1 MSRAGRPGFRR
12 ALLWALAEA
21 AGAVS
26 CSVPSAVVGDPPQAG
41 GILRYTCLHRATM
54 GGRRGML
61 CVFWMGVSTFTEET
75 QKLPVKIATGM
86 HVPPPLTGTRK
97 SGTGGGRGEGAR
109 ARTTLPG
116 RALGPRAGTACSIL
130 YAVHAEATASS
141 RSTSFCSVSKAT
153 SWSWFSC
160 AVSVPLIARI
170 RSPGDNWPAT
180 DDSGLT
186 LEQIASPSSSLTKL
200 APSGPGGATT
210 LRVDGGGGELAGVGS
225 GPSAQIEW
233 HKKAKPLSPSGGG
246 GGGAGAIP
254 GSGVGAGD
262 AAALTGAG
270 SGTGGGEGSG
280 TGSGAGTGLGAD
292 TAGAL

>member
-1 MSRAGRPGFRR
+1 MLRAKRGRGRP
-12 ALLWALAEA
+12 A
-21 AGAVS
+21 AGWWH
-26 CSVPSAVVGDPPQAG
+26 SAVHLPAPRHDGREKGHA
-41 GILRYTCLHRATM
+41 LRVLDGSFNFHAKKTP
-54 GGRRGML
+54 
-61 CVFWMGVSTFTEET
+61 S

-254 GSGVGAGD
+254 GSEVGAGD